1 MSQTEITKCEKM
13 DRETFY
19 QYILDNFTLS
29 GEEQRMVD
37 TILQFIESH
46 YSDYDK
52 QQEVIRELLCDID
65 GGLIQE
71 KLKSFN
77 DFEREF
83 VKTGYCPECQE
94 DLFMKELSKNENCFF
109 TQDDIR
115 DDEVEKFLNDAAEVH
130 VDENGILE
138 RVLDCRKAI
147 LSPNAEKLS
156 VNEKLLYLY
165 EFNLENEFEVDLD
178 TGKVTE
184 IK

>member
-65 GGLIQE
+65 LNEEELKNVYLQE
-71 KLKSFN
+71 RKQYSQN
-77 DFEREF
+77 RRR
-83 VKTGYCPECQE
+83 
-94 DLFMKELSKNENCFF
+94 KNY
-109 TQDDIR
+109 
-115 DDEVEKFLNDAAEVH
+115 
-130 VDENGILE
+130 
-138 RVLDCRKAI
+138 
-147 LSPNAEKLS
+147 
-156 VNEKLLYLY
+156 VN
-165 EFNLENEFEVDLD
+165 
-178 TGKVTE
+178 
-184 IK
+184 

>member
-65 GGLIQE
+65 LNE
-71 KLKSFN
+71 EELKNVYLS
-77 DFEREF
+77 ER
-83 VKTGYCPECQE
+83 KQYSQNRRR
-94 DLFMKELSKNENCFF
+94 KN
-109 TQDDIR
+109 
-115 DDEVEKFLNDAAEVH
+115 
-130 VDENGILE
+130 
-138 RVLDCRKAI
+138 
-147 LSPNAEKLS
+147 S
-156 VNEKLLYLY
+156 VN
-165 EFNLENEFEVDLD
+165 
-178 TGKVTE
+178 
-184 IK
+184 